1 MLYYVLAIIMV
12 ALIFDFSNGFHD
24 SANSIATIVGTRVL
38 SPLAAVVWAAIF
50 NFAAAFTSGTL
61 IAKAVEKGIIRPE
74 ITTPNLI
81 LGCLIGAIVWN
92 LITWYYGI
100 PSSSSHAL
108 IGGLAGAGVAKAGF
122 SAITLGKTWYTTL
135 SFIVVSPLIGMGAG
149 FVLMVAVY
157 WLFQRMAP
165 NRVDRFFRGAQLAS
179 SAMLSHAHGAN
190 DAQKTM
196 GIVVGLLVSVKPLTA
211 VQTGFWHHLY
221 IATDDIPLWVKLL
234 AYTAISLGT
243 LFGGWRIVHTMGS
256 RITRLRPISGFAAET
271 GGTLA
276 LTVATHYGIPVSTT
290 HTIAG
295 SIMGAGATYRFSAVR
310 WGIAERIVWAW
321 LITIPAAGTVGALA
335 YWIIAAIAGP

>member
-1 MLYYVLAIIMV
+1 VIYYVAAIIVV

-38 SPLAAVVWAAIF
+38 SPLAAVIWAALF

-74 ITTPNLI
+74 ITTPNL
-81 LGCLIGAIVWN
+81 LLACLIGAIVWN
-92 LITWYYGI
+92 IITWAYGI

-122 SAITLGKTWYTTL
+122 GAITWGVKWYQTL
-135 SFIVVSPLIGMGAG
+135 SFIALSPLIGMAAG

-165 NRVDRFFRGAQLAS
+165 NRVDRFFRGMQLLS
-179 SAMLSHAHGAN
+179 SAALSHAHGAN

-196 GIVVGLLVSVKPLTA
+196 GVVVGLLVSVRPLMA
-211 VQTGFWHHLY
+211 AQTGFWHHLY
-221 IATDDIPLWVKLL
+221 VATDEIPLWVKLA
-234 AYTAISLGT
+234 AYSAISLGT

-276 LTVATHYGIPVSTT
+276 LTIATHYGIPVSTT

-321 LITIPAAGTVGALA
+321 IITIPAAGIVAA
-335 YWIIAAIAGP
+335 VSYWIIALIAGP